1 MYKLPILNPAMIPV
15 IGSRM
20 SMPKSKK
27 SQNPHIVRVEKNGE
41 DNYKYW
47 WYADNNTIKKYE

>member
-41 DNYKYW
+41 DNYKY
-47 WYADNNTIKKYE
+47 